1 MSKKQ
6 CIINNLQR
14 LIILG
19 VKFIAQL
26 NLLINHKMILKKKFR
41 EKDCNV
47 DKKILDTSGS
57 VKKIDFNTRI
67 KEIEKKIPDTSQLV
81 KLVLMQRL

>member
-1 MSKKQ
+1 
-6 CIINNLQR
+6 
-14 LIILG
+14 
-19 VKFIAQL
+19 
-26 NLLINHKMILKKKFR
+26 MILKKKFR